1 MKRKLDYRIP
11 VIIILIIIFL
21 IMFYIYLKSESEQ
34 NFDSSEYVNDF
45 ASTDNET
52 TQNTTS
58 TTITANCEVQ
68 SNLSKKLEVH
78 ATYYLS
84 ESYIELNKVVKAGEN
99 ILKYTNGKYLQA
111 PYDCV
116 ITESNIPDV
125 DEKCTNEHYIKIE
138 SINNLMVQFAVDET
152 EISNITL
159 GQNATIKI
167 ETYEDKTIQGNVI
180 NISNTANNG
189 KFTVTVQF
197 DNDGDIMLGMTAN
210 VTIIN

>member
-68 SNLSKKLEVH
+68 SNLSEKLEVH

-99 ILKYTNGKYLQA
+99 ILKYTNGNYLQA

-180 NISNTANNG
+180 NISNTVNNG

>member
-21 IMFYIYLKSESEQ
+21 VMFYMYLKSETEQ
-34 NFDSSEYVNDF
+34 NFDSSEYTNDF
-45 ASTDNET
+45 ASTYNET
-52 TQNTTS
+52 TQNTIS

-68 SNLSKKLEVH
+68 SNLSEKLEVR

-111 PYDCV
+111 PNDCV

-138 SINNLMVQFAVDET
+138 SINNLMVQFEVDET
-152 EISNITL
+152 EISNVTL
-159 GQNATIKI
+159 GQNAIIKL
-167 ETYEDKTIQGNVI
+167 ETFEDKSLQGNVI
-180 NISNTANNG
+180 NISNTASNG

>member
-21 IMFYIYLKSESEQ
+21 IMFYVYLKSESEQ
-34 NFDSSEYVNDF
+34 NFDSSEYANDF

-68 SNLSKKLEVH
+68 SNLSEKLEVH

-84 ESYIELNKVVKAGEN
+84 ESYIELNKVIKAGEN

-138 SINNLMVQFAVDET
+138 SINNLMVQFEVDET
-152 EISNITL
+152 EISNVTL
-159 GQNATIKI
+159 GQNAIIKL
-167 ETYEDKTIQGNVI
+167 ETFEDKSLQGNVI
-180 NISNTANNG
+180 NISNTASNG

>member
-68 SNLSKKLEVH
+68 SNLSEKLEVH

>member
-11 VIIILIIIFL
+11 IIIILIIIFL
-21 IMFYIYLKSESEQ
+21 VMFYMYLKSESEQ
-34 NFDSSEYVNDF
+34 NFDSSEYANYFV
-45 ASTDNET
+45 STDDGT

-68 SNLSKKLEVH
+68 SNLSEKLEVH
-78 ATYYLS
+78 ATYYLA

-99 ILKYTNGKYLQA
+99 ILKYTNGKYLQV

-152 EISNITL
+152 EISNIEL

-180 NISNTANNG
+180 NISNIANNG

-197 DNDGDIMLGMTAN
+197 DNDGDIMLGMTTN
-210 VTIIN
+210 VTITD